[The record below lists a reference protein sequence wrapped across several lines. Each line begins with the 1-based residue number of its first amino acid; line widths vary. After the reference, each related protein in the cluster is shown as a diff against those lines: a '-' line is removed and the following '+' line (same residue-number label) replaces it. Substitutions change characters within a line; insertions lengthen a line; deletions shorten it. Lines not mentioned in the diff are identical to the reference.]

1 MASGKTTARKGKSKE
16 DRTIEDSINRRS
28 IEGDKQYQRY
38 GRIWPGSVSGNSV
51 IGDMEYDGLWGDST
65 RPVNHRAGN
74 KQEGKNLT
82 RVGMARSNTGIAIRS
97 DYDDGSEKITRQR
110 GKNYTSMPSK
120 PVGGAAKSA
129 KKTTKQATS
138 KPTTSKTSTAKKDD
152 PKKTTKRTTTTKKT
166 TKKR

>member
-28 IEGDKQYQRY
+28 IEGDKHY
-38 GRIWPGSVSGNSV
+38 GKGSTYAGVFHHGGV
-51 IGDMEYDGLWGDST
+51 IGDMEHDGLWGDST

-82 RVGMARSNTGIAIRS
+82 RVGMARDNTGIAIRS

-129 KKTTKQATS
+129 KKTTKQTTS

-152 PKKTTKRTTTTKKT
+152 LKKTTKRTTTTKKT